1 MPRNGYRNVG
11 SKYSKNKKIVKDNPE
26 EYLKNPEEDYY
37 EELMLQA
44 LVIANLKIDLEKKKE
59 YIINFVPKIN
69 CWAVCDSFCAG
80 LKDADKNL
88 EFFWKIISKYFKSK
102 KEYEI
107 RFAVVMLLDHYVK
120 EEYVN
125 EIFKVIDNIKNEEY
139 YVEMGIAWLVA
150 ELYIKFPKQTM
161 KYLKNCNLNKFT
173 YNKALQKARES
184 YRVSK
189 EEKEIGQFEEKIKK
203 TEELNIKID
212 NYTELLK
219 KQIEYKNKEKDIVEL
234 KDKVIK
240 NQKIKEAIK
249 PKEEKVKN
257 QNELTAKLEREL
269 ENLKVNIIKGKEK
282 EKEHEKKIEAVDKI
296 GKIYK
301 EYSECTEI
309 KKELLEKGNRLK
321 KIEELEL
328 KKVTQVKNYTKLE
341 NEYKIMNNEYLDKED
356 EFFKEQAGIIA
367 EKLEDNKPCPVCGS
381 LEHPC
386 IAKKST
392 SVLTKQE

>member
-1 MPRNGYRNVG
+1 MDNKEIRAKLIEL
-11 SKYSKNKKIVKDNPE
+11 SDAKYKEFHSGLCPGMDTEMLGVSIPKIRKLAKEIVKDNPE

-102 KEYEI
+102 KEYE
-107 RFAVVMLLDHYVK
+107 
-120 EEYVN
+120 N

-189 EEKEIGQFEEKIKK
+189 EEKEILNKMKK
-203 TEELNIKID
+203 K
-212 NYTELLK
+212 
-219 KQIEYKNKEKDIVEL
+219 
-234 KDKVIK
+234 
-240 NQKIKEAIK
+240 
-249 PKEEKVKN
+249 
-257 QNELTAKLEREL
+257 
-269 ENLKVNIIKGKEK
+269 
-282 EKEHEKKIEAVDKI
+282 
-296 GKIYK
+296 
-301 EYSECTEI
+301 
-309 KKELLEKGNRLK
+309 
-321 KIEELEL
+321 
-328 KKVTQVKNYTKLE
+328 
-341 NEYKIMNNEYLDKED
+341 
-356 EFFKEQAGIIA
+356 
-367 EKLEDNKPCPVCGS
+367 
-381 LEHPC
+381 
-386 IAKKST
+386 
-392 SVLTKQE
+392 

>member
-1 MPRNGYRNVG
+1 MLGVSIPKIR
-11 SKYSKNKKIVKDNPE
+11 KLAKEIVKDNPE

-189 EEKEIGQFEEKIKK
+189 EEKEILNKMKK
-203 TEELNIKID
+203 K
-212 NYTELLK
+212 
-219 KQIEYKNKEKDIVEL
+219 
-234 KDKVIK
+234 
-240 NQKIKEAIK
+240 
-249 PKEEKVKN
+249 
-257 QNELTAKLEREL
+257 
-269 ENLKVNIIKGKEK
+269 
-282 EKEHEKKIEAVDKI
+282 
-296 GKIYK
+296 
-301 EYSECTEI
+301 
-309 KKELLEKGNRLK
+309 
-321 KIEELEL
+321 
-328 KKVTQVKNYTKLE
+328 
-341 NEYKIMNNEYLDKED
+341 
-356 EFFKEQAGIIA
+356 
-367 EKLEDNKPCPVCGS
+367 
-381 LEHPC
+381 
-386 IAKKST
+386 
-392 SVLTKQE
+392 

>member
-1 MPRNGYRNVG
+1 MPGMDTEMLGVSIPKIR
-11 SKYSKNKKIVKDNPE
+11 KLAKEIVKDNPE

-189 EEKEIGQFEEKIKK
+189 EEKEILNKMKK
-203 TEELNIKID
+203 K
-212 NYTELLK
+212 
-219 KQIEYKNKEKDIVEL
+219 
-234 KDKVIK
+234 
-240 NQKIKEAIK
+240 
-249 PKEEKVKN
+249 
-257 QNELTAKLEREL
+257 
-269 ENLKVNIIKGKEK
+269 
-282 EKEHEKKIEAVDKI
+282 
-296 GKIYK
+296 
-301 EYSECTEI
+301 
-309 KKELLEKGNRLK
+309 
-321 KIEELEL
+321 
-328 KKVTQVKNYTKLE
+328 
-341 NEYKIMNNEYLDKED
+341 
-356 EFFKEQAGIIA
+356 
-367 EKLEDNKPCPVCGS
+367 
-381 LEHPC
+381 
-386 IAKKST
+386 
-392 SVLTKQE
+392 